1 MQKMVEKKRRLIYK
15 QKNDVDFFLYFKIF
29 KLSHLRKIVN
39 KIQRIET
46 KAYQSNWIIFIT
58 GIAANSLIL

>member
-1 MQKMVEKKRRLIYK
+1 MVEKKRRLIYK

-46 KAYQSNWIIFIT
+46 KAYQSN
-58 GIAANSLIL
+58 